1 MNALHDGLRKIRA
14 EIAGNRRLALGL
26 AAIVCILVLQAF
38 LMLLDLRAE
47 QARAY
52 QQKVATLEKMKS
64 LAGEQ
69 VWIQRAAVAARLLR
83 SLQAEIPQAE
93 TAGVAQAQL
102 VTWARDVARTTEA
115 EGLRIQPGTP
125 EPVASQSC
133 SMSNVGCWSATA
145 CTSLA
150 YCVSLSNGMLT
161 RIPSQ
166 PSSISRRAALTR
178 SSEVGADA
186 PPMTGTFP
194 ATRLSTV
201 RTISSRSTAL
211 SFPTSAAMA
220 GTRNPDTSAP
230 SA

>member
-26 AAIVCILVLQAF
+26 AAIVCILVLQGF

-125 EPVASQSC
+125 EPVASVPGVWRFPVVVAGGASPAKAVELIRQVEQRRTLTTVSEA
-133 SMSNVGCWSATA
+133 NLLNKENKTF
-145 CTSLA
+145 SLTLVA
-150 YCVSLSNGMLT
+150 Y
-161 RIPSQ
+161 
-166 PSSISRRAALTR
+166 SRL
-178 SSEVGADA
+178 ADGGGDA
-186 PPMTGTFP
+186 
-194 ATRLSTV
+194 S
-201 RTISSRSTAL
+201 
-211 SFPTSAAMA
+211 
-220 GTRNPDTSAP
+220 D
-230 SA
+230 

>member
-83 SLQAEIPQAE
+83 SLQA
-93 TAGVAQAQL
+93 
-102 VTWARDVARTTEA
+102 
-115 EGLRIQPGTP
+115 
-125 EPVASQSC
+125 
-133 SMSNVGCWSATA
+133 
-145 CTSLA
+145 
-150 YCVSLSNGMLT
+150 
-161 RIPSQ
+161 
-166 PSSISRRAALTR
+166 RA
-178 SSEVGADA
+178 
-186 PPMTGTFP
+186 P
-194 ATRLSTV
+194 
-201 RTISSRSTAL
+201 
-211 SFPTSAAMA
+211 
-220 GTRNPDTSAP
+220 
-230 SA
+230 